1 MSSRLRR
8 VRRDRKHRTGRIFGR
23 LAIIAVIVVVL
34 VLVTGSALAYGFVT
48 DALKGLPDINDPNA
62 FKVAQPT
69 KIISWDHKVLAS
81 FYLENR
87 QIVALSQMSTD
98 LPHAVVA
105 VEDERFYQHGGFDPY
120 GIARA
125 VLTDLS
131 SGHAAQGAS
140 TITQQYIRNTILLK
154 ERYDMTAARKI
165 REMFLANELEK
176 MQTKNQILEDYLNTV
191 YFGEGAYGAEAA
203 AQVYFGKSA
212 KDLTLAQAALLAGLP
227 QSPTNLDPRH
237 NLAGAV
243 TRQHWVLD
251 RMVANYPIT
260 HVTRAQADAAE
271 AQKIVLGSTK
281 DPAQGIYDCGYFVS
295 YVRRLL
301 LKRYDNSLI
310 FKGGLTVYTTI
321 DTRDQ
326 RYAERAVKRVLP
338 SKHDPDAALV
348 SIEPSTGY
356 IKAMYGGRGYT
367 KSSFN
372 TATQAHRQPGS
383 SFKMFVLVTALEKGI
398 PPRAQ
403 FDSSSPAVI
412 PSHPPWNVSN
422 SEGKGSGYMTL
433 SQATADSVN
442 CVFARLIWEIGPAN
456 VARTAARMGITSH
469 IPSLPSIALGSAP
482 VTPLEMASAY
492 GTLAANGVHTTDSYG
507 QPVSVVKIVNS
518 DGAVIYQNTP
528 HRTRVLSPKIAWAAT
543 QQLMGVVSGGT
554 GTRAQLSGREVAGK
568 TGTAQDYHDAWFVGY
583 TPQLVTAVWMGYLK
597 GAIPMTDIHGQ
608 RAFGGTFCAPIWHA
622 FMVPALSGMRAADFA
637 RAGSPSYTW
646 RQSWAGT
653 ATTTTAV
660 PKKVVTA
667 PKKVTKPKKKKVVP
681 PPVTPPVTPPSPP
694 ATSSG

>member
-1 MSSRLRR
+1 MRALFSVAAL
-8 VRRDRKHRTGRIFGR
+8 
-23 LAIIAVIVVVL
+23 IAVVL
-34 VLVTGSALAYGFVT
+34 AMLIGSGLAYAFVSDT
-48 DALKGLPDINDPNA
+48 LKGLPDINDPNA

-69 KIISWDHKVLAS
+69 RIISYDHKLLAT

-87 QIVALSQMSTD
+87 QIVSLSAMSTD

-125 VLTDLS
+125 VLTDLA

-140 TITQQYIRNTILLK
+140 TITQQYVRNTILSS
-154 ERYDMTAARKI
+154 ERNDLTAARKI
-165 REMFLANELEK
+165 REMYLANQLEQ
-176 MQTKNQILEDYLNTV
+176 MQSKNQILEDYLNTV

-203 AQVYFGKSA
+203 AKVYFGKSA
-212 KDLTLAQAALLAGLP
+212 KDLTLAQAAMLAGLP
-227 QSPTNLDPRH
+227 QSPSNLDPYH
-237 NLAGAV
+237 NMPGAI

-260 HVTRAQADAAE
+260 HVTRAMADAAE
-271 AQKIVLGSTK
+271 EQTITLHPAL

-301 LKRYDNSLI
+301 LQKYSNTTI

-321 DTRDQ
+321 DTRDE
-326 RYAERAVKRVLP
+326 RYAERAVKDVLP
-338 SKHDPDAALV
+338 SRRDPDAALV
-348 SIEPSTGY
+348 SIDPNSGF
-356 IKAMYGGRGYT
+356 IKAMYGGRGYA

-383 SFKMFVLVTALEKGI
+383 SFKMFVLVTALEKGV
-398 PPRAQ
+398 PPKAE

-412 PSHPPWNVSN
+412 PSNPPWHVSN
-422 SEGKGSGYMTL
+422 SEGKGTGYMTL

-442 CVFARLIWEIGPAN
+442 CVFARLIWELGPAN
-456 VARTAARMGITSH
+456 VARTAKRMGIVSP
-469 IPSLPSIALGSAP
+469 IPALPSIALGSAP

-492 GTLAANGVHTTDSYG
+492 GTLASGGIHYTDPVYN
-507 QPVSVVKIVNS
+507 QPAVSIIKVVDS
-518 DGAVIYQNTP
+518 DGNTIYQYAK
-528 HRTRVLSPKIAWAAT
+528 HGTRVLSPKIAWAAT

-554 GTRAQLSGREVAGK
+554 GTAAQLSGREVAGK

-597 GAIPMTDIHGQ
+597 GAIPMTDVHGQ
-608 RAFGGTFCAPIWHA
+608 RAFGGTFCAPIWHD
-622 FMVPALSGMRAADFA
+622 FMSAALARMRSARFA

-646 RQSWAGT
+646 NQSWSPPANQ
-653 ATTTTAV
+653 AV
-660 PKKVVTA
+660 APVKSASARSRVA
-667 PKKVTKPKKKKVVP
+667 PKRVVKPKKPKKKKTGTGSGGTGGTGGGTGGGGTTTS
-681 PPVTPPVTPPSPP
+681 TP
-694 ATSSG
+694 